1 MTVIIENNYR
11 LDFFKMSVSVV
22 SHIKIKQALSW
33 FGYIN
38 EEINYLKSCLLLSKE
53 DLKQRKDVCDSIKE
67 IVKELN
73 SDYEVQLFGS
83 SVNGLGLIWSDLD
96 AFVELPNA
104 QCTFCLF

>member
-1 MTVIIENNYR
+1 MTVIIENKNR
-11 LDFFKMSVSVV
+11 MDLFKMSASDV
-22 SHIKIKQALSW
+22 SHMKIKQALSW

-38 EEINYLKSCLLLSKE
+38 EEINYLKSCLLLNKE

-96 AFVELPNA
+96 AFVELPNT
-104 QCTFCLF
+104 QCKFCLF